1 MVIHKVQINVLIDYV
16 MGYLRYGHYEGL
28 INLNDKEFKEFEK
41 NPINFL
47 SKNNFNLNCVVNNY
61 RIEDDDYRRENI
73 IAICD
78 VKYNDLSAI

>member
-1 MVIHKVQINVLIDYV
+1 MAIHKVQINALTDYV

-28 INLNDKEFKEFEK
+28 INLNDEEFKEFEK

-47 SKNNFNLNCVVNNY
+47 SKNNFDLNFVVDDY
-61 RIEDDDYRRENI
+61 RIEDRGE
-73 IAICD
+73 ICD